1 MSNNDSLKKK
11 TISGIIWKG
20 LERSFAQIVSM
31 VVSIVLARILVPED
45 YSVVSV
51 VTIFFTFCNLFIS
64 EGINSAL
71 IQKKDADE
79 LDYSTVLVL
88 NMGAAVL
95 LYVVMFFAA
104 PSIAK
109 IYKNDIIEPVVR
121 VMALTFFINGYKA
134 VLSAKI
140 SSDMQFK
147 RYFWATFGGTLLS
160 AVVGITMASKGFGA
174 WALVAQHMTNSFVD
188 SLILTF
194 TTKIRF
200 KLKFS
205 AKRFKSLF
213 SYGGKIFFASIIT
226 TVYNEIKPLI
236 VGTKFSTSALAFYNR
251 GESFPSIINSLI
263 STTLTQTI
271 FPAMAKLQDDR
282 VALRNVTSR
291 YISMMSF
298 LIFPAL
304 LGFFAVSDEFI
315 VVVLTEKWLEAA
327 QYVKIF
333 CIVYMLELI
342 QIGNIN
348 AIKALGRS
356 DLILKMEIIKK
367 VTYAIIIVLF
377 VVFSNSPLLLA
388 CSAILCNVVATIVN
402 TFPNKKLINYGYLDL
417 FKDLIPNLINAA
429 VMCAAVMLVERLNLN
444 IYLMLIVKILVG
456 VIVYAFMVIITKN
469 KNFKYLL
476 TTVKQML
483 KK

>member
-1 MSNNDSLKKK
+1 MSNSSLKKK

-79 LDYSTVLVL
+79 LDYSTVLIL
-88 NMGAAVL
+88 NMGAAIV
-95 LYVVMFFAA
+95 LYVIMFFSA
-104 PSIAK
+104 PYIAK

-160 AVVGITMASKGFGA
+160 AVVGIAMASKGFGA

-205 AKRFKSLF
+205 AERFKSLF

-263 STTLTQTI
+263 SATLTQTI
-271 FPAMAKLQDDR
+271 FPAMTKLQDDR
-282 VALRNVTSR
+282 AALRNVTSR

-304 LGFFAVSDEFI
+304 LGFFAISDEFI
-315 VVVLTEKWLEAA
+315 TVILTEKWLAAA
-327 QYVKIF
+327 QYVKVF
-333 CIVYMLELI
+333 CVVYMLELI

-356 DLILKMEIIKK
+356 DLILKMEVIKK

-377 VVFSNSPLLLA
+377 VVFSESPLLLA
-388 CSAILCNVVATIVN
+388 CSAILCNIVATIVN
-402 TFPNKKLINYGYLDL
+402 TYPNKKLIDYGYLDL
-417 FKDLIPNLINAA
+417 FKDIIPNLINAT
-429 VMCAAVMLVERLNLN
+429 VMCIVVMLVQRLSLN
-444 IYLMLIVKILVG
+444 VYLMLVLKIFVG

-469 KNFKYLL
+469 KSFKYLMN
-476 TTVKQML
+476 TIKQMF

>member
-1 MSNNDSLKKK
+1 MSNSSLKKK

-79 LDYSTVLVL
+79 LDYSTVLIL
-88 NMGAAVL
+88 NMGAAIV
-95 LYVVMFFAA
+95 LYVIMFFSA
-104 PSIAK
+104 PYIAK

-160 AVVGITMASKGFGA
+160 AVVGIAMASKGFGA

-205 AKRFKSLF
+205 AERFKSLF

-263 STTLTQTI
+263 SATLTQTI
-271 FPAMAKLQDDR
+271 FPAMTKLQDDR
-282 VALRNVTSR
+282 AALRNVTSR

-298 LIFPAL
+298 LIFPTL
-304 LGFFAVSDEFI
+304 LGFFAISDEFI
-315 VVVLTEKWLEAA
+315 VVVLTEKWLAAA
-327 QYVKIF
+327 QYVKVF

-356 DLILKMEIIKK
+356 DLILKMEVIKK
-367 VTYAIIIVLF
+367 VTYAVIIVLF

-388 CSAILCNVVATIVN
+388 CSAILCNIVATIVN
-402 TFPNKKLINYGYLDL
+402 TYPNKKLINYGYLDL
-417 FKDLIPNLINAA
+417 FKDIIPNLINAT
-429 VMCAAVMLVERLNLN
+429 VMCIVVMLVERLSLN
-444 IYLMLIVKILVG
+444 VYLMLVFKIFVG

-469 KNFKYLL
+469 KSFKYLMN
-476 TTVKQML
+476 TVKQMF

>member
-109 IYKNDIIEPVVR
+109 IYKKDIIEPVVR

-174 WALVAQHMTNSFVD
+174 WALVAQNMTNSFVD

-194 TTKIRF
+194 TTKIHF

-315 VVVLTEKWLEAA
+315 VVVLTEKWLESA

-388 CSAILCNVVATIVN
+388 CSAILCNIVATIVN

-417 FKDLIPNLINAA
+417 FKDLIPNLINAT
-429 VMCAAVMLVERLNLN
+429 VMCVVVMLVEKLNLN
-444 IYLMLIVKILVG
+444 VYLMLIVKVFVG
-456 VIVYAFMVIITKN
+456 IFVYAFMVIITKN

-476 TTVKQML
+476 ATVKQML

>member
-1 MSNNDSLKKK
+1 MSNSSLKKK

-31 VVSIVLARILVPED
+31 VVSIVLARILLPED

-71 IQKKDADE
+71 IQKKDSDE
-79 LDYSTVLVL
+79 LDYSTVLIL

-95 LYVVMFFAA
+95 LYVIMFFSA
-104 PSIAK
+104 PYIAK
-109 IYKNDIIEPVVR
+109 IYENDIIEPVVR

-140 SSDMQFK
+140 SCDMQFK

-205 AKRFKSLF
+205 AERFKSLF

-271 FPAMAKLQDDR
+271 FPAMTKLQDDR
-282 VALRNVTSR
+282 AALRNVTSR

-304 LGFFAVSDEFI
+304 LGFFAISDEFI
-315 VVVLTEKWLEAA
+315 TVILTEKWLAAA
-327 QYVKIF
+327 QYVKVF
-333 CIVYMLELI
+333 CVVYMLELI

-356 DLILKMEIIKK
+356 DLILKMEVIKK

-377 VVFSNSPLLLA
+377 VVFSESPLLLA
-388 CSAILCNVVATIVN
+388 CSAILCNIVATIVN
-402 TFPNKKLINYGYLDL
+402 TYPNKKLIDYGYLDL
-417 FKDLIPNLINAA
+417 FKDIIPNLMNAT
-429 VMCAAVMLVERLNLN
+429 VMCIVVMLVQRLSLN
-444 IYLMLIVKILVG
+444 VYLMLVLKIFVG

-469 KNFKYLL
+469 KSFKYLMN
-476 TTVKQML
+476 TIKQMF

>member
-1 MSNNDSLKKK
+1 MSNSSLKKK

-31 VVSIVLARILVPED
+31 VVSIVLARILLPED

-71 IQKKDADE
+71 IQKKDSDE
-79 LDYSTVLVL
+79 LDYSTVLIL

-95 LYVVMFFAA
+95 LYVIMFFSA
-104 PSIAK
+104 PYIAK
-109 IYKNDIIEPVVR
+109 IYENDIIEPVVR

-140 SSDMQFK
+140 SCDMQFK

-205 AKRFKSLF
+205 AERFKSLF

-271 FPAMAKLQDDR
+271 FPAMTKLQDDR
-282 VALRNVTSR
+282 AALRNVTSR
-291 YISMMSF
+291 YITMMSF

-304 LGFFAVSDEFI
+304 LGFFAISDEFI
-315 VVVLTEKWLEAA
+315 TVILTEKWLAAA
-327 QYVKIF
+327 QYVKVF
-333 CIVYMLELI
+333 CVVYMLELI

-356 DLILKMEIIKK
+356 DLILKMEVIKK

-377 VVFSNSPLLLA
+377 VVFSESPLLLA
-388 CSAILCNVVATIVN
+388 CSAILCNIVATIVN
-402 TFPNKKLINYGYLDL
+402 TYPNKKLIDYGYLDL
-417 FKDLIPNLINAA
+417 FKDIIPNLINAT
-429 VMCAAVMLVERLNLN
+429 VMCIVVMLVQRLSLN
-444 IYLMLIVKILVG
+444 VYLMLVLKIFVG

-469 KNFKYLL
+469 KSFKYLMN
-476 TTVKQML
+476 TIKQMF

>member
-1 MSNNDSLKKK
+1 MSNSSLKKK

-31 VVSIVLARILVPED
+31 VVSIVLARILLPED

-71 IQKKDADE
+71 IQKKDSDE
-79 LDYSTVLVL
+79 LDYSTVLIL

-95 LYVVMFFAA
+95 LYVIMFFSA
-104 PSIAK
+104 PYIAK
-109 IYKNDIIEPVVR
+109 IYENDIIEPVVR

-140 SSDMQFK
+140 SCDMQFK

-205 AKRFKSLF
+205 AERFKSLF

-271 FPAMAKLQDDR
+271 FPAMTKLQDDR
-282 VALRNVTSR
+282 AALRNVTSR

-304 LGFFAVSDEFI
+304 LGFFAISDEFI
-315 VVVLTEKWLEAA
+315 TVILTEKWLAAA
-327 QYVKIF
+327 QYVKVF
-333 CIVYMLELI
+333 CVVYMLELI

-356 DLILKMEIIKK
+356 DLILKMEVIKK

-377 VVFSNSPLLLA
+377 VVFSESPLLLA
-388 CSAILCNVVATIVN
+388 CSAILCNIVATIVN
-402 TFPNKKLINYGYLDL
+402 TYPNKKLIDYGYLDL
-417 FKDLIPNLINAA
+417 FKDIIPNLINAT
-429 VMCAAVMLVERLNLN
+429 VMCIVVMLVQRLSLN
-444 IYLMLIVKILVG
+444 VYLMLVLKIFVG

-469 KNFKYLL
+469 KSFKYLMN
-476 TTVKQML
+476 TIKQMF

>member
-1 MSNNDSLKKK
+1 MSNSSLKKK

-31 VVSIVLARILVPED
+31 VVSIVLARILLPED

-71 IQKKDADE
+71 IQKKDSDE
-79 LDYSTVLVL
+79 LDYSTVLIL

-95 LYVVMFFAA
+95 LYVIMFFSA
-104 PSIAK
+104 PYIAK
-109 IYKNDIIEPVVR
+109 IYENDIIEPVVR

-140 SSDMQFK
+140 SCDMQFK

-205 AKRFKSLF
+205 AERFKSLF

-263 STTLTQTI
+263 SATLTQTI
-271 FPAMAKLQDDR
+271 FPAMTKLQDDR
-282 VALRNVTSR
+282 AALRNVTSR

-304 LGFFAVSDEFI
+304 LGFFAISDEFI
-315 VVVLTEKWLEAA
+315 TVILTEKWLAAA
-327 QYVKIF
+327 QYVKVF
-333 CIVYMLELI
+333 CVVYMLELI

-356 DLILKMEIIKK
+356 DLILKMEVIKK

-377 VVFSNSPLLLA
+377 VVFSESPLLLA
-388 CSAILCNVVATIVN
+388 CSAILCNIVATIVN
-402 TFPNKKLINYGYLDL
+402 TYPNKKLIDYGYLDL
-417 FKDLIPNLINAA
+417 FKDIIPNLINAT
-429 VMCAAVMLVERLNLN
+429 VMCIVVMLVQRLSLN
-444 IYLMLIVKILVG
+444 VYLMLVLKIFVG

-469 KNFKYLL
+469 KSFKYLMN
-476 TTVKQML
+476 TIKQMF